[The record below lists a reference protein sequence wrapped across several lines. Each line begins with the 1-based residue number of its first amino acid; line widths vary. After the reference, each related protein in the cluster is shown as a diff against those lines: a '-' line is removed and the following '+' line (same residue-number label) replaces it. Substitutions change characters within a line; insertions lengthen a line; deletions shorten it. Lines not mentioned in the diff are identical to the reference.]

1 MPLSNWFTAGPAANR
16 LIDAGDGVVERKK
29 DFVAVVKQP
38 RAYNGI
44 VRRDQNDRLATLP
57 RVKNF
62 HARTDAWP
70 DEVDQDDVAI
80 VNVGLV
86 FFNHFDDTLLLAAAK
101 VPQYNR
107 ITRVTFQSPLGILTP
122 VFTFRISASEHRA
135 AQVNDSVFVQ
145 SPLLFQAYLDGENS
159 LPS

>member
-1 MPLSNWFTAGPAANR
+1 MTMPLSNWFTAGPAANR

-38 RAYNGI
+38 RADNGA
-44 VRRDQNDRLATLP
+44 VRRDQHDGLAALP

-62 HARTDAWP
+62 HARTDARP
-70 DEVDQDDVAI
+70 DEVNQDDVAV

-86 FFNHFDDTLLLAAAK
+86 FFDHFDDALLFAAAK
-101 VPQYNR
+101 VPKYNR
-107 ITRVTFQSPLGILTP
+107 ITRVTLQPPLGVLTP

-135 AQVNDSVFVQ
+135 AQVNNSVIIQ
-145 SPLLFQAYLDGENS
+145 SPLLFQAYSD
-159 LPS
+159 